1 MKLKIIKENI
11 DEELDK
17 DDEDTVKTIIG
28 KLKAS
33 KAHKI
38 PKQLTKDLQDNFSPI
53 MIDKLKKLMNP

>member
-28 KLKAS
+28 KLKKAS
-33 KAHKI
+33 KAHIIKRFAR
-38 PKQLTKDLQDNFSPI
+38 QF
-53 MIDKLKKLMNP
+53 